1 MRIATILIC
10 LVILGLGGFWT
21 WIYVPGVRSKV
32 EDYLSAGTFQTLE
45 VRYTAESIMDAH
57 RKELLKDGDHVFLEP
72 RLKFVPYLLM
82 DVKYNRSQEK
92 TGEGLIL
99 WGLVDGEM
107 VINTGTWERTHGFT
121 DCIASN
127 ATRQEFKIIN
137 ALASKGGSWDREGL
151 SKFLNI
157 ENHIL
162 DTWVDACRKKS
173 LIVQSG
179 NTYRLHLQ
187 NPKLQV
193 IPETRLDQWLVTKS
207 TKHALRV
214 KKRYRSSQI
223 ENIARAAFGNDFA
236 IRKTTEIF
244 LPVYSIVVQNPDG
257 TQMTTY
263 WNALNGKR
271 IAGAPNE
278 IE

>member
-1 MRIATILIC
+1 MRMTILLSMV
-10 LVILGLGGFWT
+10 LVLLAGSYWT
-21 WIYVPGVRSKV
+21 WNYQPKVRTKI
-32 EDYLSAGTFQTLE
+32 EELLSSSTFQTLE
-45 VRYTAESIMDAH
+45 VRYSAEAIMDAH
-57 RKELLKDGDHVFLEP
+57 RKELLKDTDHVFLEP
-72 RLKFVPYLLM
+72 TLKFIPYLLM
-82 DVKYNRSQEK
+82 DVKYNRSTDK
-92 TGEGLIL
+92 TGEGIIL

-107 VINTGTWERTHGFT
+107 VINTGTWEKTHGFT

-137 ALASKGGSWDREGL
+137 ALASRGGSWDRDGL

-157 ENHIL
+157 ENNIL
-162 DTWVDACRKKS
+162 DTWVDSCRKKS
-173 LIVQSG
+173 LIVQNG

-193 IPETRLDQWLVTKS
+193 VPETKLDQWLVTKP

-214 KKRYRSSQI
+214 KKRYRSTQI
-223 ENIARAAFGNDFA
+223 ENIARAAFGHDFA

-257 TQMTTY
+257 SQMTTY

-271 IAGAPNE
+271 LVTAPNE

>member
-1 MRIATILIC
+1 MRIATFFIG
-10 LVILGLGGFWT
+10 LVIIGLGAFWT
-21 WIYVPGVRSKV
+21 WIYVPGFRTKI
-32 EDYLSAGTFQTLE
+32 EDYLSSGTFQTLE
-45 VRYTAESIMDAH
+45 VRYSAESIMESH
-57 RKELLKDGDHVFLEP
+57 KKELLKDGDHVFLAP

-82 DVKYNRSQEK
+82 DVKYNRTQEK

-107 VINTGTWERTHGFT
+107 VINTGTWEKTHGFT
-121 DCIASN
+121 DCIASS

-157 ENHIL
+157 ENNIL

-193 IPETRLDQWLVTKS
+193 IPETKLDQWLVTKS

-214 KKRYRSSQI
+214 KKKYRSSQI

-271 IAGAPNE
+271 LAGTPNE

>member
-1 MRIATILIC
+1 MRTFLLSLTAIIALS
-10 LVILGLGGFWT
+10 GSYWT
-21 WIYVPGVRSKV
+21 WNYQPVVRTKI
-32 EDYLSAGTFQTLE
+32 EDLLSSATFQTLE
-45 VRYTAESIMDAH
+45 VRYSAESIMEAH
-57 RKELLKDGDHVFLEP
+57 RKELLKDSNHVFLDP
-72 RLKFVPYLLM
+72 TLKFVPYLLM
-82 DVKYNRSQEK
+82 DVKYTRSLDK
-92 TGEGLIL
+92 TGEGVIL

-107 VINTGTWERTHGFT
+107 VINTGTWEKTHGFT

-127 ATRQEFKIIN
+127 ATRHEFKIIN
-137 ALASKGGSWDREGL
+137 ALASRGGAWDREGL
-151 SKFLNI
+151 SRFLNI
-157 ENHIL
+157 ENNIL
-162 DTWVDACRKKS
+162 DTWVDSCRKKS

-193 IPETRLDQWLVTKS
+193 IPETKLDQWLVTKP

-214 KKRYRSSQI
+214 KKQYRPAQI
-223 ENIARAAFGNDFA
+223 ENIAKAAFGNDFA

-257 TQMTTY
+257 SQMTTY

-271 IAGAPNE
+271 LAAPPTE

>member
-1 MRIATILIC
+1 MRAMILTVMC
-10 LVILGLGGFWT
+10 LVLVIGGYWS
-21 WIYVPGVRSKV
+21 WNYQPKVRTKI
-32 EDYLSAGTFQTLE
+32 EDLLSSATFQTLE
-45 VRYTAESIMDAH
+45 IRYSAESIMDAH
-57 RKELLKDGDHVFLEP
+57 KKELLKDTDHVFLEP
-72 RLKFVPYLLM
+72 SLKFVPYLLM
-82 DVKYNRSQEK
+82 DVKYIRSQDK
-92 TGEGLIL
+92 TGEGVIL

-107 VINTGTWERTHGFT
+107 VINTGTWEKTHGFT

-127 ATRQEFKIIN
+127 ANRYEFKIIN
-137 ALASKGGSWDREGL
+137 ALASRGGAWDRDGL

-157 ENHIL
+157 ENNIL
-162 DTWVDACRKKS
+162 DTWVDSCRKKS
-173 LIVQSG
+173 LIVQNG

-193 IPETRLDQWLVTKS
+193 IPETKLEQWLVTKP

-214 KKRYRSSQI
+214 KKRYRSTQI

-236 IRKTTEIF
+236 IRKTAEIF

-257 TQMTTY
+257 SQMTTF

-271 IAGAPNE
+271 LIATPDE

>member
-1 MRIATILIC
+1 MRSVTFLFFC
-10 LVILGLGGFWT
+10 LILGLGAYGSWVYFPNFRT
-21 WIYVPGVRSKV
+21 KV
-32 EDYLSAGTFQTLE
+32 EDYMSAGTFQTLE
-45 VRYTAESIMDAH
+45 VRYSAEAIMEAH
-57 RKELLKDGDHVFLEP
+57 RKELLKDGDHVYLSP
-72 RLKFVPYLLM
+72 KLKFVPYLLM
-82 DVKYNRSQEK
+82 EVKYNRTQDK
-92 TGEGLIL
+92 TGEGVIL

-107 VINTGTWERTHGFT
+107 VINTSTWEKTHGFT

-137 ALASKGGSWDREGL
+137 ALASRGGVWDREGL

-162 DTWVDACRKKS
+162 DSWIDSCRNKS

-179 NTYRLHLQ
+179 NSYRLHLQ

-193 IPETRLDQWLVTKS
+193 IPETRLEQWLVTKA
-207 TKHALRV
+207 TKKAVRV

-223 ENIARAAFGNDFA
+223 EYIARAAFGNDFA
-236 IRKTTEIF
+236 IRKTTEVF
-244 LPVYSIVVQNPDG
+244 LPVYSITVQNPDG
-257 TQMTTY
+257 SQMTSY

-271 IAGAPNE
+271 ISQPFA
-278 IE
+278 ID

>member
-1 MRIATILIC
+1 MRTL
-10 LVILGLGGFWT
+10 ILGLMFSVVIGGGYWS
-21 WIYVPGVRSKV
+21 WNYQPKVRMKV
-32 EDYLSAGTFQTLE
+32 EDLLSSATFQTLE
-45 VRYTAESIMDAH
+45 VRYSAESIMDAH
-57 RKELLKDGDHVFLEP
+57 RKELLKDSNHVFLEP
-72 RLKFVPYLLM
+72 TLKFVPYLLM
-82 DVKYNRSQEK
+82 DVKYIRSTEK
-92 TGEGLIL
+92 TGEGKIL

-107 VINTGTWERTHGFT
+107 VINTGTWEKTHGFT

-137 ALASKGGSWDREGL
+137 ALAARGGSWDRDGL

-157 ENHIL
+157 ENNIL
-162 DTWVDACRKKS
+162 DTWVDSCRKKS

-179 NTYRLHLQ
+179 NIYRLHLQ

-193 IPETRLDQWLVTKS
+193 IPETKLDQWLVTKP

-214 KKRYRSSQI
+214 KKRYRPSQI
-223 ENIARAAFGNDFA
+223 ENTARAAFGNDFA
-236 IRKTTEIF
+236 IRKTAEIF

-257 TQMTTY
+257 SQMTTY

-271 IAGAPNE
+271 LATAPSE